1 MDGVG
6 LALVALA
13 IALLAGALAWYGPW
27 FRSRE
32 DDQSHATQEPRRRA
46 SHRPAGPTGEP
57 YPPGSR
63 PAGPGAEGMR
73 VEEAGEISPG
83 PKKEHPP
90 EQ

>member
-13 IALLAGALAWYGPW
+13 IALLAGVVAWFGPW

-32 DDQSHATQEPRRRA
+32 EDQSFATKQPRRRA
-46 SHRPAGPTGEP
+46 ADRPAGPTGDP

-83 PKKEHPP
+83 PEERPP
-90 EQ
+90 GQ

>member
-27 FRSRE
+27 FRTR
-32 DDQSHATQEPRRRA
+32 DDNGSPEPTERSRA
-46 SHRPAGPTGEP
+46 SDRPTGPTGDP

-83 PKKEHPP
+83 PEDHPP
-90 EQ
+90 PD

>member
-13 IALLAGALAWYGPW
+13 IALLAGALAWFGPW
-27 FRSRE
+27 LRRRE
-32 DDQSHATQEPRRRA
+32 DDQSLANKEPRRRA
-46 SHRPAGPTGEP
+46 ADRPAGPTGDP

-83 PKKEHPP
+83 PEKQHPP

>member
-1 MDGVG
+1 MDAVE
-6 LALVALA
+6 LAFVALA
-13 IALLAGALAWYGPW
+13 IALLVGALAWFGPW

-32 DDQSHATQEPRRRA
+32 DDRSLATREPRRRA
-46 SHRPAGPTGEP
+46 SDRSAGPTGDP

-83 PKKEHPP
+83 PEENPP
-90 EQ
+90 AE